1 MYCLQFLP
9 CFVCLGIVFI
19 RWWWRVLL
27 ICITVPVSTLIAP
40 KQSVVPVVSTFCF
53 HSHRICSACGVH
65 ILFSLPSYICHR
77 LFRVFP
83 AGDHGFPHL
92 PDLWRAAVWY
102 FHWHHVWHSDGC
114 RLFWWNCELR
124 TFMTFLLPLF
134 NSNLFS
140 FYTQLTVTVISG
152 LVWQSS
158 GELQYPLY
166 HSIAL

>member
-9 CFVCLGIVFI
+9 RILCLGTVFV
-19 RWWWRVLL
+19 RWRWRVLL
-27 ICITVPVSTLIAP
+27 ICTTVPIIYINPPPQA
-40 KQSVVPVVSTFCF
+40 K
-53 HSHRICSACGVH
+53 CSASGVH

-102 FHWHHVWHSDGC
+102 FHWHHVWYSDGC
-114 RLFWWNCELR
+114 RLFRWNCELR
-124 TFMTFLLPLF
+124 TFMVTSLLPLF

-140 FYTQLTVTVISG
+140 FHTQLTMTVISG

-158 GELQYPLY
+158 GELQYPL
-166 HSIAL
+166 HLLHQSIAV